1 LIVIEERIMPEY
13 TYRREDGTTFT
24 LRQKFTDSAL
34 TTDPNTGQKVW
45 RVVQNAGVIFKGSGF
60 YVNDSKGSS
69 KSTLTNK
76 TNGNGEKSATGE
88 KSAEKAD
95 TSSSSSDAP
104 KSESSSTSTATEKS
118 ASTTK
123 SISTSE

>member
-24 LRQKFTDSAL
+24 IRQKFTDSAL

-45 RVVQNAGVIFKGSGF
+45 RVIQNAGVIFKGSGF

-76 TNGNGEKSATGE
+76 SNGNNSNGEKSAD
-88 KSAEKAD
+88 KSA
-95 TSSSSSDAP
+95 SSSSDAP
-104 KSESSSTSTATEKS
+104 KSESNGSSSNNNTSTEKS
-118 ASTTK
+118 TTTTK
-123 SISTSE
+123 TTTTSE